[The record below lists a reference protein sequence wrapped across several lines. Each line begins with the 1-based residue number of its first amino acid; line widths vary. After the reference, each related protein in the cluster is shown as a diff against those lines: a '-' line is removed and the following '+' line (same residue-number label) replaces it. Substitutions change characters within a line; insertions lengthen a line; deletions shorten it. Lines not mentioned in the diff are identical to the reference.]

1 MKVVFA
7 ADAWEDYLAWQARSP
22 DVAMRIN
29 ELLQSARRT
38 PFGGIGKPE
47 PLKGTLSG
55 FWSRRITQEHRLVYR
70 VAGTGADQRI
80 EVASCCRH
88 Y

>member
-1 MKVVFA
+1 MKVIFS
-7 ADAWEDYLAWQARSP
+7 ADAWEDYLVWQVEAP
-22 DVAMRIN
+22 DIAARIN
-29 ELLQSARRT
+29 ALLQSARRT
-38 PFGGIGKPE
+38 PFAGIGKPE

-70 VAGTGADQRI
+70 VAGLGADQRI
-80 EVASCCRH
+80 EVASCRKH

>member
-1 MKVVFA
+1 MKVIFA
-7 ADAWEDYLAWQARSP
+7 ADAWEDYLGWQVQAP
-22 DVAMRIN
+22 EIAARIN
-29 ELLQSARRT
+29 ELLQNARRT
-38 PFGGIGKPE
+38 PFAGIGKPE

-70 VAGTGADQRI
+70 VAAAGADQRI
-80 EVASCCRH
+80 EVASCRKH